1 MSKLKLNPSIN
12 TSNFSE
18 KSNKEEQEV
27 LTIKLVD
34 FTSDTENPGYDL
46 EVYINRVYDNQ
57 LSQSFDIK
65 SLSLDEKTTCMLHV
79 TRFLKENLNDL
90 FYKIKL

>member
-1 MSKLKLNPSIN
+1 MSKLKLNPDIN
-12 TSNFSE
+12 TSKFSD
-18 KSNKEEQEV
+18 KYDKENQDV

-34 FTSDTENPGYDL
+34 FTSDSENPGYDL
-46 EVYINRVYDNQ
+46 EIYINGVYDNQ

-65 SLSLDEKTTCMLHV
+65 SLSADEKITCMLHV